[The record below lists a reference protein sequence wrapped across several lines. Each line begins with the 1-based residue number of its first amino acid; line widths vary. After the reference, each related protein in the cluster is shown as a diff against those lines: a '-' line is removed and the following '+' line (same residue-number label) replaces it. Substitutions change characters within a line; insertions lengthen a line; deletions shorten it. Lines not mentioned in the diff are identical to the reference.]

1 MRDRRGRT
9 YRVVKFA
16 TDVTAQKLQNADL
29 QGQIA
34 ALHKALAV
42 IEFSLDGT
50 IIGANSNFLSVMGYA
65 EDEIRGRHHALF
77 VDPTEARSPDYR
89 TFWEELGRG
98 AFQAGRF
105 RRIAKDGR
113 NVWIQASYNP
123 ILDMSGRPF
132 KVVKFASDVTREV
145 EEAHCR
151 EAAQQTINRGLNE
164 IAQSVAVA
172 QSEATEVASASE
184 QTSGNVQ
191 AVASGAAELAAS
203 VGEISR
209 QVARAREITRAAVD
223 QAGTT
228 GEIVESL
235 SAAVARIGDV
245 VELINSIAAQTN
257 LLALNAT
264 IEAARAA
271 KPVAASPSWRR
282 RSSNWQDRPRGRQEK
297 SAPRSLRFRP
307 LPKAPLAPSGIFPRR
322 S

>member
-1 MRDRRGRT
+1 MFALSRDGHAKLAALDRSQAVIEFEPDGTIVTANDNFLSTLGYSLHEIRGHHHRMFVAPEEQKSPEYQAFWSGLAAGEFKVAEFKRIGKDGREVWIQASYNPMRDRRGRT

-113 NVWIQASYNP
+113 SVWIQASYNP
-123 ILDMSGRPF
+123 ILDMSGRP
-132 KVVKFASDVTREV
+132 
-145 EEAHCR
+145 
-151 EAAQQTINRGLNE
+151 
-164 IAQSVAVA
+164 
-172 QSEATEVASASE
+172 
-184 QTSGNVQ
+184 
-191 AVASGAAELAAS
+191 
-203 VGEISR
+203 SR
-209 QVARAREITRAAVD
+209 
-223 QAGTT
+223 
-228 GEIVESL
+228 L
-235 SAAVARIGDV
+235 
-245 VELINSIAAQTN
+245 
-257 LLALNAT
+257 
-264 IEAARAA
+264 
-271 KPVAASPSWRR
+271 
-282 RSSNWQDRPRGRQEK
+282 
-297 SAPRSLRFRP
+297 
-307 LPKAPLAPSGIFPRR
+307 
-322 S
+322 